1 LRGKRSDGNLFE
13 TGPRKRLPS
22 PFYAPRKRFGQHF
35 LEPVWV
41 AKVIRAID
49 PQPAD
54 RFIEIGPGRGALTR
68 PLLERAHSVLAFEI
82 DRDLA
87 LDLRETEM
95 VRLKADPAHTPVE
108 QLTVVEGDFLDT
120 AKRLADERSHPLRV
134 AGNLP
139 YNVASPILFKLLE
152 LHASGVR
159 LIDATLMLQHEVADR
174 LVARPG
180 GKEYGVLSILVQHT
194 ADVERLLT
202 LPPGAFRPAPK
213 VRSALVRVRF
223 REPRPPADDPDTFT
237 KLVQAVFTRRRKTLA
252 NALLAF
258 PLSSRLSSGAAL
270 ERAGIDGRRR
280 PETLAVAELVRLA
293 NAFGTSGNAAG
304 PAPAPPATRGA

>member
-1 LRGKRSDGNLFE
+1 M
-13 TGPRKRLPS
+13 TGPSKRLPS
-22 PFYAPRKRFGQHF
+22 PLYAPRKRFGQHF

-54 RFIEIGPGRGALTR
+54 HFIEIGPGRGALTR
-68 PLLERAHSVLAFEI
+68 PLLERVTSVRAFEI

-87 LDLRETEM
+87 ADLRETE
-95 VRLKADPAHTPVE
+95 KAVPTGGLTP
-108 QLTVVEGDFLDT
+108 VEGDFLDT
-120 AKRLADERSHPLRV
+120 ANGLAGERSAPLRV

-139 YNVASPILFKLLE
+139 YNVASPMLFKLLE
-152 LHASGVR
+152 LHASGVP
-159 LIDATLMLQHEVADR
+159 LVDATLMLQHEVAAR
-174 LVARPG
+174 LVATPG

-194 ADVERLLT
+194 ADVERLLS
-202 LPPGAFRPAPK
+202 LPPGAFRPPPR

-223 REPRPPADDPDTFT
+223 REPRPPADDPETFAA
-237 KLVQAVFTRRRKTLA
+237 LVQAIFTRRRKTLA

-258 PLSSRLSSGAAL
+258 PLSSRLSPAAAL
-270 ERAGIDGRRR
+270 ERAAIDGRRR

-293 NAFGTSGNAAG
+293 NVFRTLSA
-304 PAPAPPATRGA
+304 